1 MKLVPVSVMVLLR
14 YALLGKMVLLSV
26 SESRIVNAVPGEDT
40 LTVEGLPMVTSIPAL
55 PSRVPDPITTAINK
69 LDNTVQDAH
78 ATPEEGGEPT
88 LALQV

>member
-14 YALLGKMVLLSV
+14 YALLGEMVLLSV

-40 LTVEGLPMVTSIPAL
+40 LTVEGLPMVTSISAL
-55 PSRVPDPITTAINK
+55 PGRVPDPITTIMNV
-69 LDNTVQDAH
+69 LDATVQDAH
-78 ATPEEGGEPT
+78 TTPEEGGEPT